1 MRREQSQ
8 QSEPVEYNARLRRKP
23 GGSLYLIGVPI
34 GHPDDITLRALD
46 RLGRVDIVATE
57 DPRATEALLRH
68 HHLATRLTSYGP
80 TKIKEKVAVLI
91 DRLQQGASVALLSDC
106 GSPVISD
113 PGSLLVAAAHKHS
126 IPVFS
131 IPGPSAVTAA
141 IAASGFSAE
150 AFYFYGNITAPTRPG
165 KNWLAPILA
174 RAEPTI
180 VFCQTKSCLAIL
192 ATIAKTAPRRRIAL
206 ACDLTLQGETVFK
219 GTARHVST
227 LLKRIQPPQA
237 VTIIVG
243 GRKLGAAEKMGT
255 P

>member
-8 QSEPVEYNARLRRKP
+8 QSEPVECGTRQRKNA

-34 GHPDDITLRALD
+34 GHPDDITLRALAT
-46 RLGRVDIVATE
+46 LGKVDIVATE
-57 DPRATEALLRH
+57 DPRATQALLRH
-68 HHLATRLTSYGP
+68 HRLTARLTSYGP

-91 DRLQQGASVALLSDC
+91 DRLQQGTSVALLADC

-113 PGSLLVAAAHKHS
+113 PGSLLVAAAHQQS

-150 AFYFYGNITAPTRPG
+150 AFHFYGDIQTSTRVS
-165 KNWLAPILA
+165 KNRLAIILTH
-174 RAEPTI
+174 AEPI
-180 VFCQTKSCLAIL
+180 IIFCQAESCLALL
-192 ATIAKTAPRRRIAL
+192 AAIAKTAPRRLIAL
-206 ACDLTLQGETVFK
+206 VCDLTLQEEIVLR
-219 GTARHVST
+219 GTAHHVSE
-227 LLKRIQPPQA
+227 LLKRRPLPRAI
-237 VTIIVG
+237 TIIVSEKKQKAG
-243 GRKLGAAEKMGT
+243 GKTRK